1 MTSYELKVMEELSKW
16 QKKMLRKPSYVN
28 RVSKNLQNKI
38 NELLPEKLHRGLT
51 KVIKEMVRAVL
62 FGSKYTTRKPV
73 KDKSL
78 EVREAI
84 IQEKINSYRQTA
96 AAEGGITGAGG
107 FAFSLADFPLL
118 LTIKFKLLF
127 EIAAIYGY
135 SGKDYRERLYILYI
149 FQLAFS
155 SREHQRNIFL
165 QMVDWDQKLHEL
177 PEDIH
182 QFNWRTFQQ
191 EYRDYLDVAKLAQM
205 IPIIGAA
212 VGFVVNYRLV
222 NKLGETAMN
231 AYRMR
236 WKVNPS

>member
-107 FAFSLADFPLL
+107 FVFSLADFPLL

>member
-1 MTSYELKVMEELSKW
+1 MEELSKW

-107 FAFSLADFPLL
+107 FVFSLADFPLL

-212 VGFVVNYRLV
+212 VGFVVNYRF
-222 NKLGETAMN
+222 GE
-231 AYRMR
+231 
-236 WKVNPS
+236 